1 MLIDEKSIYEVTGG
15 DYSIY
20 CLGYTQARAVTN
32 DIMKRD
38 PWGGIPFVI
47 RKDLEL
53 SLDDR
58 GNAVLSKCTLD
69 KILDLASDELPQSE
83 EVLIP
88 THFKPLEA

>member
-1 MLIDEKSIYEVTGG
+1 MSIDEKSIYVVDGG

-32 DIMKRD
+32 DIMRLD
-38 PWGGIPFVI
+38 PWGGIPFVL

-58 GNAVLSKCTLD
+58 GNVVMSKSTLD
-69 KILDLASDELPQSE
+69 KILFLASDELPE
-83 EVLIP
+83 IEGD
-88 THFKPLEA
+88 A

>member
-1 MLIDEKSIYEVTGG
+1 MFIDEKSIYVVDGG

-32 DIMKRD
+32 DIMRLD
-38 PWGGIPFVI
+38 PWGGIPFVL

-58 GNAVLSKCTLD
+58 GNVVMSKSTLD
-69 KILDLASDELPQSE
+69 KILFLASDELPESQTTSTE
-83 EVLIP
+83 GDQ
-88 THFKPLEA
+88 

>member
-15 DYSIY
+15 DYSVY
-20 CLGYTQARAVTN
+20 CLGYPQARTVTN

-58 GNAVLSKCTLD
+58 GNVVMTKSILD
-69 KILDLASDELPQSE
+69 KILFIASDELPQAETASTE
-83 EVLIP
+83 GDE
-88 THFKPLEA
+88 

>member
-1 MLIDEKSIYEVTGG
+1 MAIDEKSIYVVDGG

-32 DIMKRD
+32 DIMRLD
-38 PWGGIPFVI
+38 PWGGIPFVL

-58 GNAVLSKCTLD
+58 GNVVMSKSTLD
-69 KILDLASDELPQSE
+69 KILFLASDELPE
-83 EVLIP
+83 DDE
-88 THFKPLEA
+88 

>member
-1 MLIDEKSIYEVTGG
+1 MAIDEKSIYVVDGG

-32 DIMKRD
+32 DIMRLD
-38 PWGGIPFVI
+38 PWGGIPFVL

-58 GNAVLSKCTLD
+58 GNVVMSKSTLD
-69 KILDLASDELPQSE
+69 KILFLASDELPE
-83 EVLIP
+83 IEGD
-88 THFKPLEA
+88 A

>member
-20 CLGYTQARAVTN
+20 CFGYTQARTVTN
-32 DIMKRD
+32 DIIRAG

-47 RKDLEL
+47 RKDLEV

-58 GNAVLSKCTLD
+58 GNVVMPRVVLD
-69 KILDLASDELPQSE
+69 KILFLASDELPE
-83 EVLIP
+83 GEG
-88 THFKPLEA
+88 

>member
-15 DYSIY
+15 DYSVY
-20 CLGYTQARAVTN
+20 CLGYTQARAVTH

-53 SLDDR
+53 SFDDR
-58 GNAVLSKCTLD
+58 GNVVMQRVVLD
-69 KILDLASDELPQSE
+69 KILFIASDELPE
-83 EVLIP
+83 GND
-88 THFKPLEA
+88 